1 MTKSTKKISYLP
13 VPDEVKNLIHSRINW
28 DSQRNS
34 YYGLEDSRSILLKYN
49 LNYPEGMFP
58 KNHPEQD
65 LLSSALSPAILHV
78 KELLNAAYCSRAIIA
93 CVPPGKEVKRHI
105 DPGWTFAIQRRY
117 CWVLKTN
124 DQALTYVSGEEKHF
138 GEGEIWE
145 FNNKEMHGAIN
156 NGSEDRIH
164 LIFDLV
170 LFEDALATT
179 PQAFEPG
186 SYDDKF
192 FNIILKKKNKSNIF
206 EV

>member
-1 MTKSTKKISYLP
+1 MTKCTKKVSYLP
-13 VPDEVKNLIHSRINW
+13 VPEEVKKLIQSHLRW

-49 LNYPEGMFP
+49 LNFPEGMLP
-58 KNHPEQD
+58 KNHQSQSI
-65 LLSSALSPAILHV
+65 LSEALMPAILHI
-78 KELLNAAYCSRAIIA
+78 KKLLNAAYCSRAIIA

-105 DPGWTFAIQRRY
+105 DPGWTFTIQRRY

-124 DQALTYVSGEEKHF
+124 ALAMSYVSGEEKHF
-138 GEGEIWE
+138 EEGEIWE

-170 LFEDALATT
+170 MLEDALAVT
-179 PQAFEPG
+179 PQAFEAG

-192 FNIILKKKNKSNIF
+192 FNIVLKKKNKSNIF

>member
-1 MTKSTKKISYLP
+1 VNKCTKKISYFS
-13 VPDEVKNLIHSRINW
+13 VSEQIKKLISNHSSW

-34 YYGLEDSRSILLKYN
+34 YYGLTDSRSILLKYN
-49 LNYPEGMFP
+49 LNYPEGMLP
-58 KNHPEQD
+58 KNNTKQD
-65 LLSSALSPAILHV
+65 VFTASLLPIISHV
-78 KELLNAAYCSRAIIA
+78 QKLLGAAYCSRSMIA

-105 DPGWTFAIQRRY
+105 DPGWTFTIQRRY
-117 CWVLKTN
+117 CWVMKTN
-124 DQALTYVSGEEKHF
+124 PQALVYVSGAEKHF
-138 GEGEIWE
+138 AEGEIWE

-156 NGSEDRIH
+156 NGQEDRLH

-170 LFEDALATT
+170 MLEDALAAT
-179 PQAFEPG
+179 PKEFEAG